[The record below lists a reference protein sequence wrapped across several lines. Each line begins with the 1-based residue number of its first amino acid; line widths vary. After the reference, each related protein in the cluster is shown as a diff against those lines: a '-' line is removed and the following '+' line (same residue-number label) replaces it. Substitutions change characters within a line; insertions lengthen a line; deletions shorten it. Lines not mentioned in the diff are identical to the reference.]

1 MKVRTVV
8 CGIVV
13 MTWALPLGAGDRI
26 TMKVS
31 PAVASAPTNLIIR
44 TMIEANENNRT
55 MEIVAESPK
64 FYRSSEIQ
72 LNGERAPRTA
82 MFEFRS
88 VPGGTYEV
96 RATVRDQGGNTLA
109 SAWQQVNVIDSA
121 AADR

>member
-1 MKVRTVV
+1 MRVRTVLS
-8 CGIVV
+8 GLVV

-31 PAVASAPTNLIIR
+31 PAVAFAPANLIIR

-55 MEIVAESPK
+55 MEIIAESPE

-72 LNGERAPRTA
+72 LDGAHAPRTTI
-82 MFEFRS
+82 FEFRS
-88 VPGGTYEV
+88 VPGGMYEV
-96 RATVRDQGGNTLA
+96 KATVRDRGRNTLA
-109 SAWQQVNVIDSA
+109 SARQQVNVIDSA

>member
-1 MKVRTVV
+1 MRVRTVV
-8 CGIVV
+8 CGLVA

-31 PAVASAPTNLIIR
+31 PAVAFAPANLIIR

-55 MEIVAESPK
+55 MEIIAESPE

-72 LNGERAPRTA
+72 LDGAHAPRTTI
-82 MFEFRS
+82 FEFRS
-88 VPGGTYEV
+88 VPGGMYEV
-96 RATVRDQGGNTLA
+96 KATVRDQGGNTLA
-109 SAWQQVNVIDSA
+109 SARHQVKVIDSA

>member
-1 MKVRTVV
+1 MRVRTVV
-8 CGIVV
+8 YGLVV

-31 PAVASAPTNLIIR
+31 PAVAFAPANLIIR

-55 MEIVAESPK
+55 MEIIAESPE

-72 LNGERAPRTA
+72 LDGAHAPRTTI
-82 MFEFRS
+82 FEFRS
-88 VPGGTYEV
+88 VPGGMYEV
-96 RATVRDQGGNTLA
+96 KATVRDRGRNTLA
-109 SAWQQVNVIDSA
+109 SVRQQVNVIDSA

>member
-1 MKVRTVV
+1 MRVRTVV
-8 CGIVV
+8 CGLMV

-31 PAVASAPTNLIIR
+31 PAVAFAPANLIIR

-55 MEIVAESPK
+55 MEIIAQSPE

-72 LNGERAPRTA
+72 LDGAHAPRTTT
-82 MFEFRS
+82 FKFRS
-88 VPGGTYEV
+88 VPGGMYEV
-96 RATVRDQGGNTLA
+96 KATVRDQDGNMLA
-109 SAWQQVNVIDSA
+109 SARQQVNVIDSA